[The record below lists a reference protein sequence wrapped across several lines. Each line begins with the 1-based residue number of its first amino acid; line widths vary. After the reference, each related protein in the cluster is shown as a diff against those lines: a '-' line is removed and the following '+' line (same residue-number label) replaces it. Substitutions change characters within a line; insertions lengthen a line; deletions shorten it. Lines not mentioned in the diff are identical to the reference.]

1 MIGLP
6 GCGVQDMQYDSG
18 AYGSPTPGVH
28 PEKTFPDGGMHM
40 VTPPHGAPGQG
51 TSRIASMDGGTQRQ
65 SVNWASE
72 SIDVATPNHSA
83 GDRIDFWREMIL
95 RLFADVEIGA
105 VGTPDFFGKVKSQK
119 CDLLRISDVSAAAQ
133 AVNRRHLQP
142 RSRDEDKYF
151 AVLMLQG
158 TESLEQDGN
167 RTIIGPGD
175 FAVYDATRPHQLSFT
190 DDWRQIIVS
199 VPRTS
204 LDQRVMHMERR
215 IATRVSTDTPTGRVM
230 RMFLQSIAGQIGA
243 FTSAEMASLSEA
255 ATNVITLAMGNLH
268 PLDAEHSRCKTLT
281 LMRVK
286 MFVNDHLRDP
296 ALSVSQVTSALGL
309 SSRYVNRL
317 FEAEGLSLMR
327 YVLRRR
333 LDRCAMD
340 LVSPSQA
347 ARRISEIAF
356 AWGFNDLS
364 HFGRAF
370 REAHGCSPSEWR
382 ESAGRGI

>member
-1 MIGLP
+1 
-6 GCGVQDMQYDSG
+6 
-18 AYGSPTPGVH
+18 
-28 PEKTFPDGGMHM
+28 M
-40 VTPPHGAPGQG
+40 VTPPYGGPGQG
-51 TSRIASMDGGTQRQ
+51 LSRNVRTDDGRQ
-65 SVNWASE
+65 FSGQDWASE
-72 SIDVATPNHSA
+72 SIEVATPNHGT
-83 GDRIDFWREMIL
+83 GDRIEFWREMIL

-142 RSRDEDKYF
+142 RSHDEDKYF

-175 FAVYDATRPHQLSFT
+175 FAVYDATRPHHLSFT
-190 DDWRQIIVS
+190 ESWRQIIVS
-199 VPRTS
+199 VPRAS
-204 LDQRVMHMERR
+204 LDQRVMNMERR

-230 RMFLQSIAGQIGA
+230 RMFLQSIAGQIGQ
-243 FTSAEMASLSEA
+243 FTAAEMASLSEA

-268 PLDAEHSRCKTLT
+268 PLDAEHSKCKTLT

-296 ALSVSQVTSALGL
+296 ALSASQVTCALGL

-340 LVSPSQA
+340 LTSPSQA
-347 ARRISEIAF
+347 ARRISDIAF

-382 ESAGRGI
+382 ESAGRGIR